1 MIDKLKSAELR
12 YEEIS
17 LKLTEP
23 DIVSNNELY
32 KSLMKE
38 YKTLTPLVEKYRE
51 YKTAKETIDE
61 DIKLPASGCLAASS
75 LSFLIAGGNP
85 QKITLHQ
92 SSSGMLSKPVTL
104 CGTLSKNTWQNENRP
119 CLTM

>member
-38 YKTLTPLVEKYRE
+38 YKELTPLVEKYRE
-51 YKTAKETIDE
+51 YIEAKQAGEEAAELLEEPDLDDE
-61 DIKLPASGCLAASS
+61 LKVMANDQLADSKAASS
-75 LSFLIAGGNP
+75 FMRAIR
-85 QKITLHQ
+85 
-92 SSSGMLSKPVTL
+92 SKAL
-104 CGTLSKNTWQNENRP
+104 ARQSKNSLLSDTR
-119 CLTM
+119 